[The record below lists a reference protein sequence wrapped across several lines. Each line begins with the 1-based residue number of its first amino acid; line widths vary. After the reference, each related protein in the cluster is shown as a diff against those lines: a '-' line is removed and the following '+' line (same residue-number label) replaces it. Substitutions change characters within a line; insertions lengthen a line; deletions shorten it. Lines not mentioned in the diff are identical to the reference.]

1 MGGRGGKQA
10 RAGEGHLARRLDTSV
25 ATRVLARMYARVHPY
40 ANDDDRAPVFSYC
53 EE

>member
-25 ATRVLARMYARVHPY
+25 ATRVLARMNAC
-40 ANDDDRAPVFSYC
+40 APIR
-53 EE
+53 ER